1 MSRAATA
8 RGVLLALLAG
18 LAALAAAA
26 AYVLPKYLDWDR
38 HRETIAAIA
47 SERLGRPVWLEGPVT
62 LELLP
67 QPRLEA
73 SRIIIG
79 QTADDVRMSARAL
92 RLRLDLGA
100 LLLGRIEVRELALI
114 GADIR
119 LPWPPTA
126 LPGLAPLPRLTALDA
141 RLEESRI
148 SIGDAVL
155 DGVSARLTAGNPS
168 EALTAEGSLTWR
180 GRPVRFQ
187 ATLGRA
193 GDDGIAPLDVSA
205 SHAGVNLQARG
216 ALLAEGGFEGRL
228 EIAGPDLAAVIP
240 APPGPFRATSTLLA
254 GAEALTARQLA
265 LEVGGQA
272 VRGSALLRLGR
283 EPRFD
288 LTLATPR
295 LDVEPWLAALRGAG
309 PQAVPISLDLS
320 AEGATLGPLRLRR
333 LRAGA
338 FLQGERLTLSDVSA
352 ELPGETTLEASGASA
367 GPRLDLALRWR
378 SARPEQLAEALGLPA
393 RWPVPIGG
401 SEGQL
406 RLSWEGQQFTATD
419 LTARLGATRA
429 TGGFAWRQ
437 QPRPSLALGL
447 EFDTLETGVTPGQ
460 LLASLREAGTEAD
473 FQLRLGFGRLALG
486 GSIWDRLT
494 VDGAAENGRLLLRRL
509 AGRHL
514 GLDVTLAGTLAAGRV
529 SDLSLEAEGVA
540 GPLLARLGLDRPS
553 LAALPLRLRATAA
566 GPMDALA
573 VRLESDLAEARIEAQ
588 GTIDE
593 PQGRAQGTVTVRHP
607 GAARVIGTLLER
619 EPPAWIGE
627 GSLSLIASLAGRPG
641 AWSAES
647 FELVAGGLRG
657 RGQLAVAPAEGP
669 SAGASQGRRAVTGRL
684 AMERLP
690 LPDWRNLDLG
700 AWPDLDLNVALTA
713 ERIEPMDLPP
723 IEQAAAHLR
732 ADAASLRL
740 EDLRGSLAGGTLAAT
755 ARLERG
761 PALRLSAEGSF
772 TDVVLSGP
780 LTGRPVD
787 IGAGRLSGEFRLAS
801 TGNAPA
807 ALVAGLGGAARLSL
821 RDGVVQG
828 LDGVAAAGGLGLGDL
843 RAAEAALRAA
853 LRGGA
858 TPVDRGTASLS
869 LAAGTVTID
878 EAALSGDAGLVL
890 GLSGQIDLP
899 RDVLDLRVTLPVQE
913 GAPEVGLRLTGPST
927 APRRLVEIAQWL
939 RWRAEHSP

>member
-8 RGVLLALLAG
+8 RRVVLALLAG
-18 LAALAAAA
+18 LAVLAAVA
-26 AYVLPKYLDWDR
+26 AYLLPRYLDWDR
-38 HRETIAAIA
+38 HRGTIAAIA

-73 SRIIIG
+73 SRIVIG

-100 LLLGRIEVRELALI
+100 LLLGRIEVRELALV

-119 LPWPPTA
+119 LPWPPTS

-141 RLEESRI
+141 RLEQSRI

-155 DGVSARLTAGNPS
+155 DGVTARLTAGNPS

-180 GRPVRFQ
+180 SRTVRFQ

-193 GDDGIAPLDVSA
+193 GDDGIAPLDLSA

-216 ALLAEGGFEGRL
+216 VLLAEGGFEGRL
-228 EIAGPDLAAVIP
+228 EVSGPDLAAVIP
-240 APPGPFRATSTLLA
+240 APPGPFRATSSLVA

-295 LDVEPWLAALRGAG
+295 LEVEPWLAALRGAG
-309 PQAVPISLDLS
+309 PQAVPISLDVT
-320 AEGATLGPLRLRR
+320 AEGATLGPLRLRK

-352 ELPGETTLEASGASA
+352 ELPGGTTLEASGASA

-378 SARPEQLAEALGLPA
+378 SAQPEQLAEALGLT
-393 RWPVPIGG
+393 RWPLPLGG
-401 SEGQL
+401 SEGQT
-406 RLSWEGQQFTATD
+406 RLSWEAGQFTATD
-419 LTARLGATRA
+419 LTARLGPARA
-429 TGGFAWRQ
+429 TGGFVWRQ
-437 QPRPSLALGL
+437 QARPSLALGL
-447 EFDTLETGVTPGQ
+447 EFDGLEAGVTPSQ
-460 LLASLREAGTEAD
+460 LLAVLRETSAGTD
-473 FQLRLGFGRLALG
+473 YQLRLGFGRLALG
-486 GSIWDRLT
+486 GSVWERLS
-494 VDGAAENGRLLLRRL
+494 VDGAAEGGRLLLRRL

-514 GLDVTLAGTLAAGRV
+514 GLDVTLAGTLAGGRV
-529 SDLSLEAEGVA
+529 SDLSLEAEGAA
-540 GPLLARLGLDRPS
+540 GPLLARLGLERPG
-553 LAALPLRLRATAA
+553 LAALPLRLRASGG
-566 GPMDALA
+566 GPLDALA
-573 VRLESDLAEARIEAQ
+573 LRIEGDLAEARIEAQ
-588 GTIDE
+588 ATLDQ
-593 PQGRAQGTVTVRHP
+593 PSFDQGPGRGQGTVTVRHP
-607 GAARVIGTLLER
+607 GAARMFGTLLER
-619 EPPAWIGE
+619 EPPGWIGE
-627 GSLSLIASLAGRPG
+627 GSFSLIAALALRPEG
-641 AWSAES
+641 WSADS
-647 FELVAGGLRG
+647 FEMVAGELRG
-657 RGQLAVAPAEGP
+657 RGQLAL
-669 SAGASQGRRAVTGRL
+669 ASPEGRRTLTGRL
-684 AMERLP
+684 AMDRLP
-690 LPDWRNLDLG
+690 LPGWRALDLS
-700 AWPDLDLNVALTA
+700 AWPGLGLDLALTA
-713 ERIEPMDLPP
+713 DRVEAMDLPA
-723 IEQAAAHLR
+723 IEQASANLR

-740 EDLRGSLAGGTLAAT
+740 EDLRGNLAGGTLAGT

-761 PALRLSAEGSF
+761 PALRFSTEGSF

-780 LTGRPVD
+780 LTGRPMD

-801 TGNAPA
+801 NGNAPA
-807 ALVAGLGGAARLSL
+807 ALVAGLGGTARLTL

-828 LDGVAAAGGLGLGDL
+828 LDAAAAAEALGLPAL
-843 RAAEAALRAA
+843 RAAEAGLRAG
-853 LRGGA
+853 LGGGA
-858 TPVDRGTASLS
+858 TSIERGMANLS

-878 EAALSGDAGLVL
+878 EAALSGEGGLTL
-890 GLSGQIDLP
+890 GLAGQIDLP
-899 RDVLDLRVTLPVQE
+899 RDVIDLRVTLPVQE
-913 GAPEVGLRLTGPST
+913 GAPAVALRLTGPSG

-939 RWRAEHSP
+939 RWRAEHAP

>member
-1 MSRAATA
+1 MSRAAIA
-8 RGVLLALLAG
+8 RRVVLALLAG
-18 LAALAAAA
+18 LAVLAAVA

-38 HRETIAAIA
+38 HRGTIAAIA
-47 SERLGRPVWLEGPVT
+47 SERLGRPVWLEGPLT

-67 QPRLEA
+67 QPRLQA
-73 SRIIIG
+73 ARVVIG

-100 LLLGRIEVRELALI
+100 LLLGRIEVRELALV

-141 RLEESRI
+141 RLEGSRI
-148 SIGDAVL
+148 AIGEAVME
-155 DGVSARLTAGNPS
+155 GVSARLTAGSTS

-272 VRGSALLRLGR
+272 IRGSALLRLGR

-309 PQAVPISLDLS
+309 PQAVPVSLDLS
-320 AEGATLGPLRLRR
+320 AEGATLGPLRLRK

-352 ELPGETTLEASGASA
+352 ELPGETTLELSGASA

-378 SARPEQLAEALGLPA
+378 SAQPGQLAEALGLPS
-393 RWPVPIGG
+393 RWPVPSG
-401 SEGQL
+401 SSDGQA
-406 RLSWEGQQFTATD
+406 RLSWEGTQFTIAD
-419 LTARLGATRA
+419 LSARLGATRA
-429 TGGFAWRQ
+429 TGGFVWRQ
-437 QPRPSLALGL
+437 QARPSLALGL
-447 EFDTLETGVTPGQ
+447 EFDTLDSVVTPGQ
-460 LLASLREAGTEAD
+460 LLARLREAGADAD
-473 FQLRLGFGRLALG
+473 FQLRLGFGRLTLG

-494 VDGAAENGRLLLRRL
+494 VDGAAEGGRLLLRRL

-540 GPLLARLGLDRPS
+540 GPLLARLGLERPS
-553 LAALPLRLRATAA
+553 LAALPLRLRATGA
-566 GPMDALA
+566 GPLDALA

-588 GTIDE
+588 ATLDE
-593 PQGRAQGTVTVRHP
+593 PQGRAQGVVTVRHP
-607 GAARVIGTLLER
+607 GAARMIGTLLER

-627 GSLSLIASLAGRPG
+627 GSFSLIANLAGRPE

-657 RGQLAVAPAEGP
+657 RGQLAVAPAD
-669 SAGASQGRRAVTGRL
+669 GRRSVTGRL

-700 AWPDLDLNVALTA
+700 AWPDLNLDLALTA
-713 ERIEPMDLPP
+713 ERVEPMDLPT
-723 IEQAAAHLR
+723 IEQASASLR
-732 ADAASLRL
+732 TDAASLRL
-740 EDLRGSLAGGTLAAT
+740 EELRGSLAGGALAAA

-772 TDVVLSGP
+772 TDMVLSGP
-780 LTGRPVD
+780 LSGRPVD
-787 IGAGRLSGEFRLAS
+787 IGAGRLSGEFNLAS

-807 ALVAGLGGAARLSL
+807 ALVAGLSGSARVTL
-821 RDGVVQG
+821 RDGVIQG
-828 LDGVAAAGGLGLGDL
+828 FDGVAAAAALGLSEL
-843 RAAEAALRAA
+843 PAAEAALRAA

-858 TPVDRGTASLS
+858 TPVERGAASLS
-869 LAAGTVTID
+869 LAAGTLTFD
-878 EAALSGDAGLVL
+878 EAALTGEAGLAL

-913 GAPEVGLRLTGPST
+913 GAPEVGLRLTGPSMN
-927 APRRLVEIAQWL
+927 PRRLVEIAQWL

>member
-1 MSRAATA
+1 MSRAAFA
-8 RGVLLALLAG
+8 RRVALALLAG
-18 LAALAAAA
+18 LAALAAGA

-38 HRETIAAIA
+38 HRGTIAAIA
-47 SERLGRPVWLEGPVT
+47 SERLGRPVWLEGPLT

-67 QPRLEA
+67 QPRLQA
-73 SRIIIG
+73 ARVAIG

-100 LLLGRIEVRELALI
+100 LLLGRIEVRELALV

-148 SIGDAVL
+148 SIGDAVVE
-155 DGVSARLTAGNPS
+155 GVSARLTAGNPS

-205 SHAGVNLQARG
+205 NHGGVNLQARG

-228 EIAGPDLAAVIP
+228 EIAGPDLAAVLP
-240 APPGPFRATSTLLA
+240 VPPGPFRATSTLLA

-272 VRGSALLRLGR
+272 IRGSALLRLGR

-309 PQAVPISLDLS
+309 PQAVPVSLDVS
-320 AEGATLGPLRLRR
+320 AEGASLGPLRLRK

-352 ELPGETTLEASGASA
+352 ELPGETTLEVSGASA

-378 SARPEQLAEALGLPA
+378 SAQPGQLAEALGLPA
-393 RWPVPIGG
+393 RWPLPPGD
-401 SEGQL
+401 SEGQV
-406 RLSWEGQQFTATD
+406 RLSWEGAQLTATD
-419 LTARLGATRA
+419 LSARLGATRA
-429 TGGFAWRQ
+429 TGGFVWRQ
-437 QPRPSLALGL
+437 QARPSLALGL
-447 EFDTLETGVTPGQ
+447 EFDTAATSVPPSQ
-460 LLASLREAGTEAD
+460 LVAGLRDAGADAD
-473 FQLRLGFGRLALG
+473 FQLRLGFGRLVLG
-486 GSIWDRLT
+486 GSVWEKLA
-494 VDGAAENGRLLLRRL
+494 VDGAAEGGRLLLRRL

-514 GLDVTLAGTLAAGRV
+514 GLDVTLAGTLAGGRV

-540 GPLLARLGLDRPS
+540 GPALARLGLERPG
-553 LAALPLRLRATAA
+553 LAALPLRLRATGA
-566 GPMDALA
+566 GPMEALA
-573 VRLESDLAEARIEAQ
+573 LRVEGDLAEARIEAQ
-588 GTIDE
+588 ATLDE
-593 PQGRAQGTVTVRHP
+593 PQGRAQGVVTVRHP
-607 GAARVIGTLLER
+607 GAARMIGTLLER
-619 EPPAWIGE
+619 EPPTWLGE
-627 GSLSLIASLAGRPG
+627 GSFSLIASLAGRPE

-657 RGQLAVAPAEGP
+657 RGQLAVAPGEG
-669 SAGASQGRRAVTGRL
+669 GRRAATGRMAL
-684 AMERLP
+684 ERLP
-690 LPDWRNLDLG
+690 LPDWRNMDLAG
-700 AWPDLDLNVALTA
+700 WPDLNIDLALTA
-713 ERIEPMDLPP
+713 ERVEAMGLPP
-723 IEQAAAHLR
+723 LEQASANLR
-732 ADAASLRL
+732 VDAASLRL
-740 EDLRGSLAGGTLAAT
+740 EDLRGSLAGGSLAAT
-755 ARLERG
+755 AQLERG
-761 PALRLSAEGSF
+761 AALRLSAEGSF
-772 TDVVLSGP
+772 TDMVLSAP
-780 LTGRPVD
+780 LAGRPVD

-801 TGNAPA
+801 AGNAPA
-807 ALVAGLGGAARLSL
+807 SLVGGLSGAARITL
-821 RDGVVQG
+821 RHAVLQG
-828 LDGVAAAGGLGLGDL
+828 LDGPAAHAALGLTNL
-843 RAAEAALRAA
+843 REAEAALRAA

-858 TPVDRGTASLS
+858 TSIERGTASLS
-869 LAAGTVTID
+869 LAAGTVIFD
-878 EAALSGDAGLVL
+878 EAALTAEGGLAL
-890 GLSGQIDLP
+890 GVSGQIDLP

-913 GAPEVGLRLTGPST
+913 GAPEVGLRLTGPSM
-927 APRRLVEIAQWL
+927 APRRLVEVAQWL

>member
-8 RGVLLALLAG
+8 RGIILALLAG

-38 HRETIAAIA
+38 HRGTIAAIA

-73 SRIIIG
+73 SRVVLG

-92 RLRLDLGA
+92 RLRLDLGS
-100 LLLGRIEVRELALI
+100 LLLGRIKVRELALV

-141 RLEESRI
+141 RLEDSRI
-148 SIGDAVL
+148 SIGEAVME
-155 DGVSARLTAGNPS
+155 GVSARLTAGNPS
-168 EALTAEGSLTWR
+168 EALTAEGALVWR

-193 GDDGIAPLDVSA
+193 GDDGIAPLDISA

-216 ALLAEGGFEGRL
+216 VLLAEGGFEGRL
-228 EIAGPDLAAVIP
+228 EASGPDLATVIP
-240 APPGPFRATSTLLA
+240 APPGPFRATSSLLA
-254 GAEALTARQLA
+254 GAEALTARQLT
-265 LEVGGQA
+265 LEVGSQT

-295 LDVEPWLAALRGAG
+295 LDVEPWLAALRGAR
-309 PQAVPISLDLS
+309 PQTVPVSLDLS
-320 AEGATLGPLRLRR
+320 AEGATLGPLRLRK
-333 LRAGA
+333 LRVAA

-393 RWPVPIGG
+393 RWPLPAGD

-406 RLSWEGQQFTATD
+406 RLSWEGTQFTATD
-419 LTARLGATRA
+419 LTARLGTTRA
-429 TGGFAWRQ
+429 TGGFVWRQ
-437 QPRPSLALGL
+437 QARPSLALGL
-447 EFDTLETGVTPGQ
+447 EFDTLETAVTPGQ
-460 LLASLREAGTEAD
+460 LLTSLREVGTDAD
-473 FQLRLGFGRLALG
+473 LQLRLGFGRLALG

-494 VDGAAENGRLLLRRL
+494 LDGAAENGRLLLRRL

-514 GLDVTLAGTLAAGRV
+514 GLDVTLTGTLAAGRV

-540 GPLLARLGLDRPS
+540 GPLLARLGLERPS
-553 LAALPLRLRATAA
+553 LAALPLRLRATGA
-566 GPMDALA
+566 GPLDALA

-588 GTIDE
+588 ATLDQATLDKDGSR
-593 PQGRAQGTVTVRHP
+593 GQGTVTVRHP
-607 GAARVIGTLLER
+607 GAARMIGVLLER
-619 EPPAWIGE
+619 EPPDWIGE
-627 GSLSLIASLAGRPG
+627 GSFSLIASLAGRPG
-641 AWSAES
+641 SWSAES
-647 FELVAGGLRG
+647 FELVAGELRG
-657 RGQLAVAPAEGP
+657 RGQLAVAPAE
-669 SAGASQGRRAVTGRL
+669 ARRAITGRL

-690 LPDWRNLDLG
+690 LPDWRDLDLAG
-700 AWPDLDLNVALTA
+700 WPDLNVDVSLTA
-713 ERIEPMDLPP
+713 DRVEPLGLPT
-723 IEQAAAHLR
+723 IEQASANLR

-740 EDLRGSLAGGTLAAT
+740 EDLRGSLAGGTLAGT

-772 TDVVLSGP
+772 NDVVLSGP

-787 IGAGRLSGEFRLAS
+787 IGAGRLSGEFRLTS

-807 ALVAGLGGAARLSL
+807 SLVAGLGGSARLTL

-828 LDGVAAAGGLGLGDL
+828 LDGVAAAAALGLSDL
-843 RAAEAALRAA
+843 RTAEAALRVA

-858 TPVDRGTASLS
+858 TPVERGTASLS
-869 LAAGTVTID
+869 LAAGTVTFD

-890 GLSGQIDLP
+890 GLSGQVDLP

-913 GAPEVGLRLTGPST
+913 GAPEVALRLTGPGM
-927 APRRLVEIAQWL
+927 APRRLVEVAQWL